1 MKITAPLLFSAA
13 CAALSLASAAYGQA
27 RLPVTGT
34 SGGPSSSA
42 DCGSLPAAPTY
53 SFQVGPRATS
63 VSISVTG
70 TGDQTLLMLGPDG
83 SSRECVLA
91 HDFNGGVMRSG
102 GLFKPGTYNLY
113 VGDLDGQGS
122 PFTLDVSY

>member
-1 MKITAPLLFSAA
+1 MKTVATALFSAA
-13 CAALSLASAAYGQA
+13 CAALSIASVAQA
-27 RLPVTGT
+27 QPGLPITGT
-34 SGGPSSSA
+34 SGGPTLSA
-42 DCGSLPAAPTY
+42 DCGALPAAPTY
-53 SFQVGPRATS
+53 SFTIGPEATS

-70 TGDQTLLMLGPDG
+70 SGDQTLLMLGPG
-83 SSRECVLA
+83 SDARECVLA

-122 PFTLDVSY
+122 PFTLDVRY